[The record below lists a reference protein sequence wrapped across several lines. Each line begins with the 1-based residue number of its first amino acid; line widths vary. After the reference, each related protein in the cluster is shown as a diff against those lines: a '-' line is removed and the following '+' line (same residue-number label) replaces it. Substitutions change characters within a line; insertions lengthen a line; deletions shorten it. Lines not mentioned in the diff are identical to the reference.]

1 MKPQPNLVTSLVLLA
16 WVVAETGAASLP
28 KPLLPQLPA
37 NVQTAAITFSGTAPV
52 LPAALTTAS
61 ITFSGLAEGV
71 FPARLTTG
79 PIEFTGLAVYL
90 PAGVTTG
97 PIAFTGTAKTAQ

>member
-1 MKPQPNLVTSLVLLA
+1 MKPQPKVVASLVLVA
-16 WVVAETGAASLP
+16 WVITDAGAASLP

-37 NVQTAAITFSGTAPV
+37 NVQTAAITFSGTTPD

-61 ITFSGLAEGV
+61 ITFSGLAVGV

-90 PAGVTTG
+90 PAGVTTE
-97 PIAFTGTAKTAQ
+97 PITFTGTAKTSQ